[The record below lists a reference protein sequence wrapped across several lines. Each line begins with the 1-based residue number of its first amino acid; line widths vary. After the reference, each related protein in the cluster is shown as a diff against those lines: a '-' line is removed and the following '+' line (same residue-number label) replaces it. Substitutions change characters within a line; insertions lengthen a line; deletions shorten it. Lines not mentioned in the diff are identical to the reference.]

1 MQMRFSKMDSM
12 DSERLKAKGQRSQIQ
27 TFLGIIRKEKALK
40 SLCKILDLGCG
51 SGEEAA
57 RLAISTG
64 AAVYGIDINKK
75 FDERSKEL
83 ATLENYD
90 GSHLPFAD
98 NTFDAI
104 YSFHVLEHVKNV
116 HLILN
121 EAQRV
126 LKQNGIA
133 YFGVPNRERFLG
145 YIGMRHKSFYQ
156 QMRQNAIDWKY
167 RLAGRFENRYGA
179 HAGFR
184 EEELE
189 QMLSRYFTDVRPV
202 SDLYYNTKENYFSS
216 IFRFAKKLRVEK
228 KIIPSVY
235 VLAIK

>member
-1 MQMRFSKMDSM
+1 MDNKELKESMQH
-12 DSERLKAKGQRSQIQ
+12 LQVQ
-27 TFLGIIRKEKALK
+27 TFLSILQKENAVKPLDN
-40 SLCKILDLGCG
+40 ILDLGCG

-57 RLAISTG
+57 QLAILTG
-64 AAVYGIDINKK
+64 ADVCGVDINKK
-75 FDERSKEL
+75 FDEKSKEL

-90 GSHLPFAD
+90 GLHLPFAD
-98 NTFDAI
+98 NTFDAV
-104 YSFHVLEHVKNV
+104 YSFHVLEHAENV
-116 HLILN
+116 QLVLK

-126 LKQNGIA
+126 IKQNGIA

-156 QMRQNAIDWKY
+156 KLRQNAIDWKY
-167 RLAGRFENRYGA
+167 RLSGRFENRYGA

-184 EEELE
+184 EKELE
-189 QMLSRYFTDVRPV
+189 QMLNKYFAEVRPV
-202 SDLYYNTKENYFSS
+202 SDLYYFAKENYFSS
-216 IFRFAKKLRVEK
+216 IFQFAKKLGVEK